1 MRDMRYIGVLS
12 NGTKVRTS
20 SDSPNKSIIISGISG
35 TGKSQRICDIEK
47 NVINDGGT
55 IIVLDLDGSHY
66 SVNGENV
73 IVARKDGIAL
83 NFLDTEILNR
93 PSDEVS
99 EYVSE
104 IANLML
110 CTTKAGD
117 RQRGILRTAILW
129 AIKNKNKFT
138 SDFSAIEAGLEEIGT
153 EKALGVRD
161 KIWPLL
167 KCKVFRKSE
176 KEIQLNNVN
185 VISFEG
191 FEADLKKVIVEIFL
205 RNLWKKAR
213 EARANKITVVIDEVQ
228 NLMLGKNS
236 SIEQMLREARKYGVD
251 MVLATQTLATFSKET
266 LVALNQAAVRL
277 YFRPAVSE
285 ARILAQQIDG
295 TNVERMILQLKHLKI
310 GESIA
315 IGDLEIEGRRIGR
328 PIIVKTDYK
337 TETGYCIRRTSK

>member
-1 MRDMRYIGVLS
+1 M
-12 NGTKVRTS
+12 
-20 SDSPNKSIIISGISG
+20 
-35 TGKSQRICDIEK
+35 
-47 NVINDGGT
+47 
-55 IIVLDLDGSHY
+55 
-66 SVNGENV
+66 
-73 IVARKDGIAL
+73 
-83 NFLDTEILNR
+83 
-93 PSDEVS
+93 
-99 EYVSE
+99 
-104 IANLML
+104 
-110 CTTKAGD
+110 
-117 RQRGILRTAILW
+117 RTAILW
-129 AIKNKNKFT
+129 AIKNKDKFT

-205 RNLWKKAR
+205 KNLWKKAR
-213 EARANKITVVIDEVQ
+213 EARANKITVVIDEFQ
-228 NLMLGKNS
+228 NLMLGKKS

-251 MVLATQTLATFSKET
+251 MILATQTVATFSKET

-285 ARILAQQIDG
+285 AKILAQKIDG

-315 IGDLEIEGRRIGR
+315 IGDLEIEGRHIGR
-328 PIIVKTDYK
+328 PIIVKTDYKTDYK
-337 TETGYCIRRTSK
+337 TETGYCIRRASK

>member
-1 MRDMRYIGVLS
+1 M
-12 NGTKVRTS
+12 
-20 SDSPNKSIIISGISG
+20 
-35 TGKSQRICDIEK
+35 
-47 NVINDGGT
+47 
-55 IIVLDLDGSHY
+55 
-66 SVNGENV
+66 
-73 IVARKDGIAL
+73 
-83 NFLDTEILNR
+83 
-93 PSDEVS
+93 
-99 EYVSE
+99 
-104 IANLML
+104 
-110 CTTKAGD
+110 
-117 RQRGILRTAILW
+117 RTAILW
-129 AIKNKNKFT
+129 AIKNKDKFT

-205 RNLWKKAR
+205 KNLWKKAR
-213 EARANKITVVIDEVQ
+213 EARANKITVVIDEFQ
-228 NLMLGKNS
+228 NLMLGKKS

-251 MVLATQTLATFSKET
+251 MILATQTVATFSKET

-285 ARILAQQIDG
+285 AKILAQKIDG

-315 IGDLEIEGRRIGR
+315 IGDLEIEGRHIGR

-337 TETGYCIRRTSK
+337 TDYKTETGYCR

>member
-1 MRDMRYIGVLS
+1 M
-12 NGTKVRTS
+12 
-20 SDSPNKSIIISGISG
+20 
-35 TGKSQRICDIEK
+35 
-47 NVINDGGT
+47 
-55 IIVLDLDGSHY
+55 
-66 SVNGENV
+66 
-73 IVARKDGIAL
+73 
-83 NFLDTEILNR
+83 
-93 PSDEVS
+93 
-99 EYVSE
+99 
-104 IANLML
+104 
-110 CTTKAGD
+110 
-117 RQRGILRTAILW
+117 RTAILW

-205 RNLWKKAR
+205 KNLWKKAR
-213 EARANKITVVIDEVQ
+213 EARANKITVVIDEFQ
-228 NLMLGKNS
+228 NLMLGKKS

-251 MVLATQTLATFSKET
+251 MILATQTVATFSKET

-285 ARILAQQIDG
+285 AKILAQKIDG

-315 IGDLEIEGRRIGR
+315 IGDLEIEGRHIGR
-328 PIIVKTDYK
+328 PIIVKTDYKTDYK
-337 TETGYCIRRTSK
+337 TETGYCIRRASK

>member
-1 MRDMRYIGVLS
+1 M
-12 NGTKVRTS
+12 
-20 SDSPNKSIIISGISG
+20 
-35 TGKSQRICDIEK
+35 
-47 NVINDGGT
+47 
-55 IIVLDLDGSHY
+55 
-66 SVNGENV
+66 
-73 IVARKDGIAL
+73 
-83 NFLDTEILNR
+83 
-93 PSDEVS
+93 
-99 EYVSE
+99 
-104 IANLML
+104 
-110 CTTKAGD
+110 
-117 RQRGILRTAILW
+117 RTAILW
-129 AIKNKNKFT
+129 AIKNKDKFT

-213 EARANKITVVIDEVQ
+213 EARANKITVVIDEFQ

-266 LVALNQAAVRL
+266 LVALNQAAERL

-285 ARILAQQIDG
+285 AKIIAQKNDG

-315 IGDLEIEGRRIGR
+315 IGDLEIEGRHIGR
-328 PIIVKTDYK
+328 PIIVKTDYKTDYK
-337 TETGYCIRRTSK
+337 TETGYCIRRASK

>member
-1 MRDMRYIGVLS
+1 M
-12 NGTKVRTS
+12 
-20 SDSPNKSIIISGISG
+20 
-35 TGKSQRICDIEK
+35 
-47 NVINDGGT
+47 
-55 IIVLDLDGSHY
+55 
-66 SVNGENV
+66 
-73 IVARKDGIAL
+73 
-83 NFLDTEILNR
+83 
-93 PSDEVS
+93 
-99 EYVSE
+99 
-104 IANLML
+104 
-110 CTTKAGD
+110 
-117 RQRGILRTAILW
+117 RTAILW
-129 AIKNKNKFT
+129 AIKNKDKFT

-205 RNLWKKAR
+205 KNLWKKAR
-213 EARANKITVVIDEVQ
+213 EARANKITVVIDEFQ
-228 NLMLGKNS
+228 NLMLGKKS

-251 MVLATQTLATFSKET
+251 MILATQTVATFSKET

-285 ARILAQQIDG
+285 AKILAQKIDG

-315 IGDLEIEGRRIGR
+315 IGDLEIEGRHIGR

-337 TETGYCIRRTSK
+337 TDYKTETGYWIRRASK

>member
-1 MRDMRYIGVLS
+1 M
-12 NGTKVRTS
+12 
-20 SDSPNKSIIISGISG
+20 
-35 TGKSQRICDIEK
+35 
-47 NVINDGGT
+47 
-55 IIVLDLDGSHY
+55 
-66 SVNGENV
+66 
-73 IVARKDGIAL
+73 
-83 NFLDTEILNR
+83 
-93 PSDEVS
+93 
-99 EYVSE
+99 
-104 IANLML
+104 
-110 CTTKAGD
+110 
-117 RQRGILRTAILW
+117 RTAILW
-129 AIKNKNKFT
+129 AIKNKDKFT

-205 RNLWKKAR
+205 KNLWKKAR
-213 EARANKITVVIDEVQ
+213 EARANKITVVIDEFQ
-228 NLMLGKNS
+228 NLMLGKKS

-251 MVLATQTLATFSKET
+251 MILATQTVATFSKET

-285 ARILAQQIDG
+285 AKILAQKIDG

-310 GESIA
+310 
-315 IGDLEIEGRRIGR
+315 
-328 PIIVKTDYK
+328 
-337 TETGYCIRRTSK
+337 

>member
-1 MRDMRYIGVLS
+1 M
-12 NGTKVRTS
+12 
-20 SDSPNKSIIISGISG
+20 
-35 TGKSQRICDIEK
+35 
-47 NVINDGGT
+47 
-55 IIVLDLDGSHY
+55 
-66 SVNGENV
+66 
-73 IVARKDGIAL
+73 
-83 NFLDTEILNR
+83 
-93 PSDEVS
+93 
-99 EYVSE
+99 
-104 IANLML
+104 
-110 CTTKAGD
+110 
-117 RQRGILRTAILW
+117 RTAILW
-129 AIKNKNKFT
+129 AIKNKDKFT

-205 RNLWKKAR
+205 KNLWKKAR
-213 EARANKITVVIDEVQ
+213 EARANKITVVIDEFQ

-251 MVLATQTLATFSKET
+251 MILATQTVATFSKET

-285 ARILAQQIDG
+285 AKILAQKIDG

-315 IGDLEIEGRRIGR
+315 IGDLEIEGRHIGR
-328 PIIVKTDYK
+328 PIIVKTDYKTDYK
-337 TETGYCIRRTSK
+337 TETGYCIRRASK

>member
-1 MRDMRYIGVLS
+1 M
-12 NGTKVRTS
+12 
-20 SDSPNKSIIISGISG
+20 
-35 TGKSQRICDIEK
+35 
-47 NVINDGGT
+47 
-55 IIVLDLDGSHY
+55 
-66 SVNGENV
+66 
-73 IVARKDGIAL
+73 
-83 NFLDTEILNR
+83 
-93 PSDEVS
+93 
-99 EYVSE
+99 
-104 IANLML
+104 
-110 CTTKAGD
+110 
-117 RQRGILRTAILW
+117 RTAILW
-129 AIKNKNKFT
+129 AIKNKDKFT

-205 RNLWKKAR
+205 KNLWKKAR
-213 EARANKITVVIDEVQ
+213 EARANKITVVIDEFQ
-228 NLMLGKNS
+228 NLMLGKKS

-251 MVLATQTLATFSKET
+251 MILATQTVATFSKET

-285 ARILAQQIDG
+285 AKILAQKIDG

-315 IGDLEIEGRRIGR
+315 IGDLEIEGRHIGR

-337 TETGYCIRRTSK
+337 TDYKTETDYCIRRASK

>member
-1 MRDMRYIGVLS
+1 M
-12 NGTKVRTS
+12 
-20 SDSPNKSIIISGISG
+20 
-35 TGKSQRICDIEK
+35 
-47 NVINDGGT
+47 
-55 IIVLDLDGSHY
+55 
-66 SVNGENV
+66 
-73 IVARKDGIAL
+73 
-83 NFLDTEILNR
+83 
-93 PSDEVS
+93 
-99 EYVSE
+99 
-104 IANLML
+104 
-110 CTTKAGD
+110 
-117 RQRGILRTAILW
+117 RTAILW
-129 AIKNKNKFT
+129 AIKNKDKFT

-205 RNLWKKAR
+205 KNLWKKAR
-213 EARANKITVVIDEVQ
+213 EARANKITVVIDEFQ
-228 NLMLGKNS
+228 NLMLGKKS

-251 MVLATQTLATFSKET
+251 MILATQTVATFSKET

-285 ARILAQQIDG
+285 AKILAQKIDG
-295 TNVERMILQLKHLKI
+295 TNVEHMILQLKHLKI

-315 IGDLEIEGRRIGR
+315 IGDLEIEGRHIGR
-328 PIIVKTDYK
+328 PIIVKTDYKTDYK
-337 TETGYCIRRTSK
+337 TETGYCIRRASK

>member
-1 MRDMRYIGVLS
+1 M
-12 NGTKVRTS
+12 
-20 SDSPNKSIIISGISG
+20 
-35 TGKSQRICDIEK
+35 E
-47 NVINDGGT
+47 
-55 IIVLDLDGSHY
+55 
-66 SVNGENV
+66 
-73 IVARKDGIAL
+73 
-83 NFLDTEILNR
+83 
-93 PSDEVS
+93 
-99 EYVSE
+99 
-104 IANLML
+104 
-110 CTTKAGD
+110 
-117 RQRGILRTAILW
+117 GILRTAILW
-129 AIKNKNKFT
+129 AIKNKDKFT

-205 RNLWKKAR
+205 KNLWKKAR
-213 EARANKITVVIDEVQ
+213 EARANKITVVIDEFQ
-228 NLMLGKNS
+228 NLMLGKKS

-251 MVLATQTLATFSKET
+251 MILATQTVATFSKET

-285 ARILAQQIDG
+285 AKILAQKIDG

-315 IGDLEIEGRRIGR
+315 IGDLEIEGRHIGR
-328 PIIVKTDYK
+328 PIIVKTDYKTDYK
-337 TETGYCIRRTSK
+337 TETGYCIRRASK